1 MRSEEREKPSTPLF
15 TQSSI
20 LIPSRNYL
28 GLVPLVV
35 RGRPLRSHFCL
46 RVVITGASSGLGLA
60 LARHYLEE
68 GAVVAAVAR
77 RAELLQALAAEFPGR
92 VFCYALDVRDA
103 AAIRGAAD
111 DFISRV
117 GVPDVVIA
125 NAGVSVGTLTEY
137 AEDIDAYA
145 QVMDINV
152 LGMVKT
158 FQPFVALMREAAG
171 RQPSPQSSDET
182 TSHST
187 KLPKN
192 SSQVAGYPRGGGG
205 ERERHFTLVGIAS
218 VAGFRGLPGA
228 GAYSASKAAAIA
240 YLESL
245 RVELHGSGVKVVT
258 LCPGYIRTPMTDI
271 NPYAMPFILEAD
283 EAARR
288 VARAIARQKSFAV
301 IPWQMGLVG
310 RLLRLL
316 PRWLY
321 DRLFAHA
328 PHKPRGLL

>member
-1 MRSEEREKPSTPLF
+1 MVFPESGILHPER
-15 TQSSI
+15 
-20 LIPSRNYL
+20 R
-28 GLVPLVV
+28 
-35 RGRPLRSHFCL
+35 L

-60 LARHYLEE
+60 LARHYLER
-68 GAVVAAVAR
+68 GAIVAAFAR
-77 RAELLQALAAEFPGR
+77 RAQLLQSLAAEFPNR
-92 VFCYALDVRDA
+92 VHCYSLDVRDTGALQQA
-103 AAIRGAAD
+103 AS
-111 DFISRV
+111 DFIGRV

-137 AEDIDAYA
+137 AEDIDAFG

-158 FQPFVALMREAAG
+158 FQPFVAVMRNANHG
-171 RQPSPQSSDET
+171 
-182 TSHST
+182 
-187 KLPKN
+187 
-192 SSQVAGYPRGGGG
+192 
-205 ERERHFTLVGIAS
+205 TLVGIAS

-258 LCPGYIRTPMTDI
+258 LCPGYIKTAMTDI
-271 NPYAMPFILEAD
+271 NPYPMPFILQAD

-288 VARAIARQKSFAV
+288 MARAIARQTSYAV
-301 IPWQMGLVG
+301 IPWQMGMTGIVLK
-310 RLLRLL
+310 LL